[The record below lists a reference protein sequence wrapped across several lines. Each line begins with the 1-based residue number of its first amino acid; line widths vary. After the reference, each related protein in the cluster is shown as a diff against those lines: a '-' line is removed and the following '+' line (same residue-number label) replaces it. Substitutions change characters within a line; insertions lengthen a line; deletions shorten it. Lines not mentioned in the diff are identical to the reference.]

1 VRAFRGKMV
10 AGERVVAG
18 LDVDVDPSTVGGI
31 VNPIFFRSP
40 SEFRAWLAE
49 HHDRESELLV
59 GFLKKGTGEPSMSW
73 PESVDEALCF
83 GWIDGV
89 RKRIDDRSYSIR
101 FSPRR
106 TRSVWSKVNIERAE
120 ALIREGRMQ
129 PAGLAAYEARRE
141 NRVGV
146 HSYEQRR
153 PRLEEPYQE
162 MLRQDGAAWAFFD
175 AQPPS
180 YRKAM
185 SWWIVS
191 AKREA
196 TRLRRLEKLREFSA
210 RGLRVPEFTLEKP
223 PR

>member
-1 VRAFRGKMV
+1 VTRS
-10 AGERVVAG
+10 ERPAAYFSSAAE
-18 LDVDVDPSTVGGI
+18 L
-31 VNPIFFRSP
+31 
-40 SEFRAWLAE
+40 RAWLE
-49 HHDRESELLV
+49 THHADADELWV
-59 GFLKKGTGEPSMSW
+59 GFHKKGTGVPSLTW